1 MRAVSHELLWRALY
15 SHRRDLLAASLLFTG
30 YQVGESMVPVIIG
43 ALVGHAI
50 AGSGAIAVWLAVL
63 GADFAFLSLCYR
75 FGARASMRA
84 RQGSAHQARLWLA
97 ERVLSPDGGITLSPG
112 ELVFRANSDCTRVG
126 MSARVVAYAVDL
138 AVVLMVA
145 TGVLLA
151 LSPVLG
157 AVILVG
163 TPVLLLV
170 QHRASASVRRRA
182 HAEQAHTADASGL
195 AEDLIRGLR
204 VLKGIGATETAAAHY
219 QRRSGCAIAAAL
231 RSARTEALLGATG
244 SLLTGVYLAVIV
256 GLGGWLALTGHLGL
270 GPLVSALGLARFL
283 IDPMESLATLPAGYA
298 RALASATRVQE
309 VISTPV
315 AVSDG
320 VYAARPGRLDI
331 EFARVPGESGPV
343 SFTARTGRLTGI
355 VAGTPADAAMIAAL
369 LARERDPVDGAVTF
383 GGINLRHWKLSG
395 LRGLLLVAPHDAALL
410 PGTIAEN
417 IGVRAASHNAI
428 ARATAAAVADQVI
441 EVRGAH
447 AEVGD
452 RGQHLSGGQRQRV
465 TLARALAA
473 DPDVLVLHDP
483 TTSVDAATE
492 VRIAARLR
500 AARAGRTTILL
511 TASHALLARC
521 DEVIQLAG
529 PRTRPPAD
537 LPVDLVAAD
546 PVRASAVST

>member
-1 MRAVSHELLWRALY
+1 VSHELLWRALR
-15 SHRRDLLAASLLFTG
+15 SCRRDLLAASLLFTV

-43 ALVGHAI
+43 MVVGHAI
-50 AGSGAIAVWLAVL
+50 AGSGAIALWLAAL

-97 ERVLSPDGGITLSPG
+97 ERVLSPAGGVTLSPG
-112 ELVFRANSDCTRVG
+112 ELVFRANSDCARIG

-138 AVVLMVA
+138 TVVLLVA
-145 TGVLLA
+145 TAVLLA

-182 HAEQAHTADASGL
+182 HAEQAHTADATAL
-195 AEDLIRGLR
+195 AEDMIRGLR
-204 VLKGIGATETAAAHY
+204 VLKGMGATRSAAAHY
-219 QRRSGCAIAAAL
+219 QRRSGYAIAAAL

-244 SLLTGVYLAVIV
+244 SLLTGAYLAVIA
-256 GLGGWLALTGHLGL
+256 GLGGWLALTGYLGL

-283 IDPMESLATLPAGYA
+283 IGPMESLATLPAGYA
-298 RALASATRVQE
+298 RALASAARVQE
-309 VISTPV
+309 VIRTPAAV
-315 AVSDG
+315 ADG
-320 VYAARPGRLDI
+320 SYAAHPGRLDV
-331 EFARVPGESGPV
+331 EFACVPGDSGTV
-343 SFTARTGRLTGI
+343 SFTALAGRLTGI
-355 VAGTPADAAMIAAL
+355 VAGTAADAAMISAL
-369 LARERDPVDGAVTF
+369 LARERDPVAGAITV
-383 GGINLRHWKLSG
+383 GGVDVREWTLSA

-417 IGVRAASHNAI
+417 IGVRAASNL
-428 ARATAAAVADQVI
+428 ATATAVGVADQVI
-441 EVRGAH
+441 TVRGAH

-452 RGQHLSGGQRQRV
+452 HGQHLSGGQRQRV
-465 TLARALAA
+465 ALARALAA
-473 DPDVLVLHDP
+473 DPEVLVLHDP

-492 VRIAARLR
+492 DRIADRLR

-511 TASHALLARC
+511 TASPALLARC
-521 DEVIQLAG
+521 DEVIRLAG
-529 PRTRPPAD
+529 HSTGRPQTWP
-537 LPVDLVAAD
+537 P
-546 PVRASAVST
+546 PIPSAQW

>member
-1 MRAVSHELLWRALY
+1 MRAVSQELLWGALR
-15 SHRRDLLAASLLFTG
+15 SHSRDLLAASLLFTG
-30 YQVGESMVPVIIG
+30 YQVGESMVPVITG
-43 ALVGHAI
+43 AVVGHAI
-50 AGSGAIAVWLAVL
+50 AGSGAIGLWLAVL

-75 FGARASMRA
+75 FGARTSMRA

-97 ERVLSPDGGITLSPG
+97 QRVLSPDGGVALSPG

-138 AVVLMVA
+138 AVVLLVA
-145 TGVLLA
+145 TAVLLA

-182 HAEQAHTADASGL
+182 HAEQAHTADASAL

-204 VLKGIGATETAAAHY
+204 VLKGIGATRNAAAHY
-219 QRRSGCAIAAAL
+219 RRRSSSATAAAL
-231 RSARTEALLGATG
+231 RAARTEAMLGAIGTM
-244 SLLTGVYLAVIV
+244 LTGTYLAVLA

-283 IDPMESLATLPAGYA
+283 IDPMESLAALPAGYA

-309 VISTPV
+309 VIHTPA
-315 AVSDG
+315 AVTDG
-320 VYAARPGRLDI
+320 WYAGHPGRLDV
-331 EFARVPGESGPV
+331 EFAGVPGEAGMV
-343 SFTARTGRLTGI
+343 SFTARAGRLTGV
-355 VAGTPADAAMIAAL
+355 VAGTPADAAMIGAL
-369 LARERDPVDGAVTF
+369 LARERDPLSGAVTL
-383 GGINLRHWKLSG
+383 GGVEVRDWTLPA
-395 LRGLLLVAPHDAALL
+395 LRGLLLVAPHDSALL

-417 IGVRAASHNAI
+417 IGVRAAGDPTT
-428 ARATAAAVADQVI
+428 ATAAALADQVI

-465 TLARALAA
+465 ALARALAA

-483 TTSVDAATE
+483 TTSLDAATE
-492 VRIAARLR
+492 DRVAARLR

-511 TASHALLARC
+511 TASPALLARC
-521 DEVIQLAG
+521 DEVI
-529 PRTRPPAD
+529 D
-537 LPVDLVAAD
+537 LGLAD
-546 PVRASAVST
+546 PVRAMAVSR